1 MSEFIFSWS
10 DNLLA
15 VGTGFVV
22 GVVFAAVRL
31 PIPAPRVLPG
41 IVGIFG
47 IWIGYVVVT
56 LAVRKF
62 L

>member
-1 MSEFIFSWS
+1 MA
-10 DNLLA
+10 L
-15 VGTGFVV
+15 GTGVVV
-22 GVVFAAVRL
+22 GVVFALVRL

-47 IWIGYVVVT
+47 IWIGYVVIT
-56 LAVRKF
+56 LAVRRF